1 MVRLLAI
8 ALGAIFIMSL
18 VATGIAPKGPV
29 GGGTQVAKDSS
40 SGTGHSTRRQRAGAS
55 EADAMVL
62 ERDMSG
68 QFHLTAAVNGDDTRF
83 LVDTGADV
91 VALTESTAE
100 RLGILPDRSEF
111 QPVMQTASGVGYG
124 ARITIDSIEIGGSE
138 FRNVEAVVVDGL
150 GTNLLGQ
157 SVLRQFG
164 KVELQGDRMVIRH
177 S

>member
-8 ALGAIFIMSL
+8 AFGAIFIMSL
-18 VATGIAPKGPV
+18 VATGIAPKAPGNSV
-29 GGGTQVAKDSS
+29 EMVESGSASAERSS
-40 SGTGHSTRRQRAGAS
+40 RRQSARSGDG
-55 EADAMVL
+55 DAMVL
-62 ERDMSG
+62 ERDGSG

-91 VALTESTAE
+91 VALTESTAD
-100 RLGILPDRSEF
+100 RLGLLPDRSEF

>member
-8 ALGAIFIMSL
+8 AFGAIFIMSL
-18 VATGIAPKGPV
+18 VATGIAPTAPGNGVEMVKS
-29 GGGTQVAKDSS
+29 DSASAARS
-40 SGTGHSTRRQRAGAS
+40 SHRQSARSGDG
-55 EADAMVL
+55 DAMVL
-62 ERDMSG
+62 ERDGSG
-68 QFHLTAAVNGDDTRF
+68 QFHLTATVNGDDTRF

-91 VALTESTAE
+91 VALTESTAD
-100 RLGILPDRSEF
+100 RLGLLPDRSEF

-124 ARITIDSIEIGGSE
+124 ARIVIDSIEIGGSE

>member
-8 ALGAIFIMSL
+8 AFGAIFIMSL
-18 VATGIAPKGPV
+18 VATGIAPKAPGNSVEMVKSNPASTGP
-29 GGGTQVAKDSS
+29 AS
-40 SGTGHSTRRQRAGAS
+40 RRQIARSGDG
-55 EADAMVL
+55 DAMVL
-62 ERDMSG
+62 ERDGSG

-157 SVLRQFG
+157 SVLRQLG
-164 KVELQGDRMVIRH
+164 KVELQGDRMVIGH

>member
-1 MVRLLAI
+1 
-8 ALGAIFIMSL
+8 
-18 VATGIAPKGPV
+18 
-29 GGGTQVAKDSS
+29 
-40 SGTGHSTRRQRAGAS
+40 
-55 EADAMVL
+55 
-62 ERDMSG
+62 
-68 QFHLTAAVNGDDTRF
+68 
-83 LVDTGADV
+83 
-91 VALTESTAE
+91 
-100 RLGILPDRSEF
+100 PDRSEF

>member
-18 VATGIAPKGPV
+18 VATGIAPKAPGNSV
-29 GGGTQVAKDSS
+29 EMVE
-40 SGTGHSTRRQRAGAS
+40 SGTASAERSSRRQSARSG

-100 RLGILPDRSEF
+100 RLGLLPDRSEF

-138 FRNVEAVVVDGL
+138 FRNVEAVVV
-150 GTNLLGQ
+150 
-157 SVLRQFG
+157 
-164 KVELQGDRMVIRH
+164 
-177 S
+177 